1 MMHPT
6 AGVLGGG
13 LRNEPSP
20 RLASIDGGHAD
31 DAVKASTAQGSPR
44 REAVGLF
51 VVYGLAALL
60 SIAVSRQ
67 PGTIASIWFANAV
80 AIALLAQR
88 DRARWPLLLAAT
100 ALANVAANIGGGIG
114 VGMALSF
121 LPANLTEVVLGAVLL
136 RAVDLAVDA
145 LRTPRGLLR
154 LLLLGGVVPQLVG
167 ASIGALTISWY
178 GLAPFE
184 GVWLPWFE
192 GSVIGSM
199 SVLPLAYLCWGQ
211 GMQALHPSLLDRR
224 LLVMVPLVLGVTLLT
239 LGHVPFPFVYLSLTL
254 VLAAMV
260 LEMPAVALLTLI
272 LSVTTAV
279 ALALGV
285 FVPPPTRA
293 NWEQVYVYL
302 AYAVALMPAQ
312 LLAAAMAEARDG
324 YASLSTRSSE
334 LAQANE
340 GLERFVRMA
349 SHDLREPLNTV
360 VQFGGLIEDDE
371 AQRLSD
377 SGRMY
382 LGLMMKAT
390 VRMRALLDDVL
401 HFARLGRGESAPAQV
416 VPLDA
421 VFEELLVTLAASVKA
436 REAAVEV
443 SPLPS
448 VRGQPNLLSLLFQ
461 NLLSNALK
469 FVPPERRPH
478 VRVSAR
484 AERGVA
490 CITVADNGI
499 GMSEPELSRLFQPF
513 QRVHTQGR
521 FEGSGLG
528 LSIAQQVAQHH
539 GGSIRVSSQPGVG
552 STFEVRLP
560 LA

>member
-1 MMHPT
+1 MMHPS
-6 AGVLGGG
+6 AVLGG
-13 LRNEPSP
+13 LRNEPSQ
-20 RLASIDGGHAD
+20 RLEGISGDSAGGAV
-31 DAVKASTAQGSPR
+31 DAGTVQGSPR
-44 REAVGLF
+44 REALGLF
-51 VVYGLAALL
+51 FVYGLAALL

-67 PGTIASIWFANAV
+67 PGAIASIWFANAV

-100 ALANVAANIGGGIG
+100 ALANVAANIGGGAG

-121 LPANLTEVVLGAVLL
+121 LPANLLEIVLGAVLL
-136 RAVDLAVDA
+136 RAVGLTAEA

-154 LLLLGGVVPQLVG
+154 LLLLGGVLPQLIG
-167 ASIGALTISWY
+167 ASVGALTISWH
-178 GLAPFE
+178 GLAPFD

-211 GMQALHPSLLDRR
+211 GLQALRPSLLDRR
-224 LLVMVPLVLGVTLLT
+224 LLVLVPLVVGVTLLM

-254 VLAAMV
+254 VLAAMF

-293 NWEQVYVYL
+293 HWEQVYVYL
-302 AYAVALMPAQ
+302 AYAAALMPAQ
-312 LLAAAMAEARDG
+312 LLAAAMGEARDG
-324 YASLSTRSSE
+324 YARLSRRSSE
-334 LAQANE
+334 LVQANE
-340 GLERFVRMA
+340 GLEQFVRMA

-360 VQFGGLIEDDE
+360 VQFGGLIEEDE

-382 LGLMMKAT
+382 LGLMVKAT

-401 HFARLGRGESAPAQV
+401 HFARLRRGESAPAQV

-421 VFEELLVTLAASVKA
+421 VFEELLMTLAASVKA

-443 SPLPS
+443 APLPS